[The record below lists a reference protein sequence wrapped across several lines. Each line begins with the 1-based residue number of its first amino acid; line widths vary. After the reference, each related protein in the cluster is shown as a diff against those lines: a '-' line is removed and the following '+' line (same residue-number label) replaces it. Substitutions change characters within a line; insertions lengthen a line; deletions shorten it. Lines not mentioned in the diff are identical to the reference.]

1 MIIYSLEDLSLREIK
16 ALRKSLDYIPITGVD
31 AMFIALLQNKI
42 QSQVNQ
48 IEEHLK
54 KEEEIKQQSLEEA
67 IENDSQTQ
75 SQSPKGRK
83 KA

>member
-42 QSQVNQ
+42 QSQTNQ
-48 IEEHLK
+48 IEDHLK
-54 KEEEIKQQSLEEA
+54 KEEEEKQRSLEEA

-75 SQSPKGRK
+75 SQSPKGKK